1 MNAEHLN
8 STPARWWT
16 VLGLVLVPLLV
27 AGGFLLAGMHADERL
42 HTVQAAVVNLDE
54 PVTLD
59 GQYTP
64 LGRQLT
70 ANLVDSDRQQNLTWV
85 LQNETEARAGLADG
99 RFAAMVI
106 IPENF
111 SAAAT
116 SFAEDA
122 DQAKQAEI
130 RVYTSPVAGVAD
142 ATLGKLVANEAAAML
157 NQTLTQSYLENI
169 YIGFNDM
176 GDQFVTLADGS
187 SDLADGA
194 EKLADGLRKANA
206 GGYQLAEGTRALA
219 EGLGEMKTQ
228 TKGLPKDIR
237 KLADG
242 TGDLADGLNQ
252 YVGGVNQLIGQLSD
266 AQLSEAERAQL
277 QLLKSGATGL
287 KQGLAATQ
295 VGLGAAADN
304 CPQEISDYGPGG
316 CAGWAAAMT
325 QAAASFDAKSGQNP
339 SLNELAT
346 SLDTGVGQLVDQTL
360 AAAPDA
366 GTIAKLEGLREAGN
380 KLSSGAGDL
389 AEGTDELADGM
400 PKLVDGIAQSA
411 SGADELAEGISQFS
425 DGINDAASGATK
437 LADGMREMAD
447 GIADGK
453 DNVPSFNQ
461 TERENLSTV
470 VASPIDTDDL
480 HGLADGNV
488 GWVSL
493 ILVLALW
500 LGALATYA
508 VIKAINRGL
517 LNSAEPSYL
526 LIGKA
531 LLPGIAV
538 VGAQAVVMAVLAWFG
553 FELSWQKW
561 LAASAVLVLA
571 GITFVVINHALVAWF
586 DGIGRLVS
594 VLFAVLTAAA
604 AMSGAAPGIFAALRP
619 FSPLSPALD
628 AVRAIVT
635 ESSGAATS
643 TLTLVGWLLLALVA
657 SAVAIV
663 RKRTTTLE
671 AVVAAG

>member
-27 AGGFLLAGMHADERL
+27 AGGFLLAGMHADDRL

-194 EKLADGLRKANA
+194 EQLADGLGEAA
-206 GGYQLAEGTRALA
+206 DGSGQLSTG
-219 EGLGEMKTQ
+219 M
-228 TKGLPKDIR
+228 R

-242 TGDLADGLNQ
+242 TGDYVDGVKKLVNQTIDSLPGQAQMIQGLRNSADGAAELSGGLGQYQSELRTQAQAASQGAQGVGQALAAVDPSVPATIGAAQAAVQAACGFTPAPEELATKGAGCVGSLQGAAQALNGAADGLGSAGTKNTLL
-252 YVGGVNQLIGQLSD
+252 YGASNLAGGLDSF
-266 AQLSEAERAQL
+266 ASAAAEQAPDVAKTTKQ
-277 QLLKSGATGL
+277 L
-287 KQGLAATQ
+287 KQLKAG
-295 VGLGAAADN
+295 GA
-304 CPQEISDYGPGG
+304 
-316 CAGWAAAMT
+316 
-325 QAAASFDAKSGQNP
+325 
-339 SLNELAT
+339 EL
-346 SLDTGVGQLVDQTL
+346 
-360 AAAPDA
+360 
-366 GTIAKLEGLREAGN
+366 
-380 KLSSGAGDL
+380 
-389 AEGTDELADGM
+389 
-400 PKLVDGIAQSA
+400 A
-411 SGADELAEGISQFS
+411 SGADELADGISQFS

-500 LGALATYA
+500 LGALATYV

-538 VGAQAVVMAVLAWFG
+538 VGAQAVAMAVLAWFG

-561 LAASAVLVLA
+561 LAASGVLLLA
-571 GITFVVINHALVAWF
+571 GITFVVINHALVAWL